1 MDTGFALRAPRD
13 DTEFEVG
20 SYSPTGLRNLLPPSI
35 FLLRP
40 QISAMVSQSPDMKT
54 GPEGPVRAPSAVPI
68 DDAVL
73 PYEVDALDVRGRLV
87 RLGPALD
94 EILTKHDYPA
104 PVGKLLGE
112 AIVLTT
118 LLGSALKFE
127 GRFILQAQTDG
138 PVSFLVVDYQA
149 PDRLRAYARFDA
161 ARLGDA
167 KDSGTLLGRGHLAM
181 TIDQGPDMSR
191 YQALVALDGGSLE
204 DAAHE
209 YFLRSEQIPTRVR
222 LAVGEEWRSS
232 DGGKHRWRAGGMLM
246 QFLPKAPER
255 ARQADLHPGD
265 APEGAAVHSVAEDD
279 AWVEARSLIE
289 TVEDVE
295 LIDPDLS
302 GERLLY
308 RLFHERG
315 VRVFNPMV
323 LKAQCSCSR
332 DAVASM
338 LKSFSSDD
346 RSAMVKDDKVVVTCE
361 FCSSVYEFTPE
372 EAGVEDA

>member
-1 MDTGFALRAPRD
+1 MT
-13 DTEFEVG
+13 
-20 SYSPTGLRNLLPPSI
+20 
-35 FLLRP
+35 
-40 QISAMVSQSPDMKT
+40 SQSPDIKFS
-54 GPEGPVRAPSAVPI
+54 PKSPVRAPSSVPV

-73 PYEVDALDVRGRLV
+73 PFEVDALDLRGRLT

-94 EILTKHDYPA
+94 DILAKHDYPA

-118 LLGSALKFE
+118 LLGSSLKFE
-127 GRFILQAQTDG
+127 GRFILQTQTDG
-138 PVSFLVVDYQA
+138 PVSFLIVDFQA

-161 ARLGDA
+161 RRLRGIE
-167 KDSGTLLGRGHLAM
+167 DSGALLGKGLLAM
-181 TIDQGPDMSR
+181 TIVQGPDMSR
-191 YQALVALDGGSLE
+191 YQGLVALDGGGLE

-222 LAVGEEWRSS
+222 LAVGEEWR
-232 DGGKHRWRAGGMLM
+232 GGEAGKHRWRAGGMLL

-265 APEGAAVHSVAEDD
+265 APEGTVVHTVAEDD
-279 AWVEARSLIE
+279 AWVEGQSLVA

-295 LIDPDLS
+295 LIDPSLS

-315 VRVFNPMV
+315 VRVFKP
-323 LKAQCSCSR
+323 LPLQAKCSCSR
-332 DAVASM
+332 EAVSAM
-338 LKSFSSDD
+338 LRSFAPQD
-346 RSAMVKDDKVVVTCE
+346 RAEMVKDGKVVVTCE
-361 FCSSVYEFTPE
+361 FCSSVYQFTPQ
-372 EAGVEDA
+372 EAGVDEA

>member
-1 MDTGFALRAPRD
+1 MTA
-13 DTEFEVG
+13 
-20 SYSPTGLRNLLPPSI
+20 
-35 FLLRP
+35 
-40 QISAMVSQSPDMKT
+40 QSPDIKIPLET
-54 GPEGPVRAPSAVPI
+54 PIRAPSAVPV
-68 DDAVL
+68 DDAVRPFDVEAPDL
-73 PYEVDALDVRGRLV
+73 PGRLT

-94 EILTKHDYPA
+94 DVLTKHDYPA

-118 LLGSALKFE
+118 LLGSSLKFD
-127 GRFILQAQTDG
+127 GRFILQTQTDG
-138 PVSFLVVDYQA
+138 PVSFLIVDFQA

-161 ARLGDA
+161 KRLKDGL
-167 KDSGTLLGRGHLAM
+167 DSGALLGHGHLAM

-191 YQALVALDGGSLE
+191 YQGLVALEGGSLE

-222 LAVGEEWRSS
+222 LAVGEEWR
-232 DGGKHRWRAGGMLM
+232 GGGTGPKHRWRAGGMLL

-255 ARQADLHPGD
+255 ARQPDLHPGD
-265 APEGAAVHSVAEDD
+265 APEGVITPAVAEDD
-279 AWVEARSLIE
+279 AWIEGQSLIS

-315 VRVFNPMV
+315 VRVFPP
-323 LKAQCSCSR
+323 LPLRAQCSCSR
-332 DAVASM
+332 DAVSSM
-338 LKSFSSDD
+338 LASFAAKD
-346 RSAMVKDDKVVVTCE
+346 RADMVKDGKVVVTCE

-372 EAGVEDA
+372 EAGVE